1 MSEFDLTE
9 DVELLDVESEEEYEP
24 ADHGALSPDTGT
36 SYDEE
41 GEAETTPHDEEYDEE
56 SDEDEE

>member
-41 GEAETTPHDEEYDEE
+41 GEAETTPHDQEIVEADQE
-56 SDEDEE
+56 